1 LGEVAKRLFH
11 ESEEDKMM
19 LDLSMENTDSVWKRR
34 MRLAADQP
42 DRADTG
48 YWLLPFRNFIA
59 DCAYVVGAY
68 ERIADIL
75 VRLIRGG
82 IDVFVLDIPAQ
93 EEEFQHI
100 HYAFE
105 IAREKLLAHQ

>member
-1 LGEVAKRLFH
+1 
-11 ESEEDKMM
+11 
-19 LDLSMENTDSVWKRR
+19 
-34 MRLAADQP
+34 
-42 DRADTG
+42 
-48 YWLLPFRNFIA
+48 
-59 DCAYVVGAY
+59 VVGAY